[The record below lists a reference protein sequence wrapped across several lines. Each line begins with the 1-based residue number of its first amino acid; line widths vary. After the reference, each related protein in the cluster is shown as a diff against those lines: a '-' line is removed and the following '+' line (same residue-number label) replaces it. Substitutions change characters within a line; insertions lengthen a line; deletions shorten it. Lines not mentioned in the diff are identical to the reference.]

1 MAGKSR
7 GIVLTTRRRLLL
19 LAGAAL
25 AASVL
30 PGLAAAQTWPNKVIR
45 ATVPFSAG
53 SAIDIIARIA
63 LDPLSVQLGQ
73 PIAVENRG
81 GAGGTIG
88 ANVVAQAEP
97 DGYTILIHSSAHS
110 LTPAV
115 YPKAP
120 YDTVKDFA
128 AVATFGSVPNVTVI
142 APGKGIKT
150 LQELVAFAKKESVTF
165 ASSGVGSSSHWAVER
180 LRLSAGFN
188 AVHVPYKGGPEAIRE
203 VVPGRVDFMSFGL
216 ASVLPYI
223 RDGRLLALAV
233 STPKRTSALPDV
245 PTTLELGYPDS
256 DYLFWNGMFV
266 PAKTPRPIIERLHRE
281 VQKALA
287 VPVVQERFAPLG
299 IEPMPLSPGEFDALI
314 RKEIASN
321 LAVVK
326 AANLKFD

>member
-1 MAGKSR
+1 
-7 GIVLTTRRRLLL
+7 LTTRRRLLV

-45 ATVPFSAG
+45 AIVPFAAG

-128 AVATFGSVPNVTVI
+128 AVASFGSVPNITVI
-142 APGKGIKT
+142 APAKGIKT
-150 LQELVAFAKKESVTF
+150 LQELVVVAKKESVSF
-165 ASSGVGSSSHWAVER
+165 ASAGVGSSSHWAVER

-223 RDGRLLALAV
+223 RDGRLVALAV

-266 PAKTPRPIIERLHRE
+266 PAKTPRVVIERLHRE
-281 VQKALA
+281 LQKTLALPA
-287 VPVVQERFAPLG
+287 VTEKLAPLG
-299 IEPMPLSPGEFDALI
+299 VEPMPLSPGEFDALI
-314 RKEIASN
+314 RREIASN

>member
-1 MAGKSR
+1 MAMKSHTMT
-7 GIVLTTRRRLLL
+7 LATRRRLLH
-19 LAGAAL
+19 LAGAVL
-25 AASVL
+25 AALVL
-30 PGLAAAQTWPNKVIR
+30 PGLASAQTWPGKTIR
-45 ATVPFSAG
+45 AIVPFAAG

-63 LDPLSVQLGQ
+63 VDPLTPQLGQ
-73 PIAVENRG
+73 TIAIENRG

-88 ANVVAQAEP
+88 ANLVAQAEP

-120 YDTVKDFA
+120 YDTVRDFA

-142 APGKGIKT
+142 APAKGIKT
-150 LQELVAFAKKESVTF
+150 LQELVARAKKESMSF
-165 ASSGVGSSSHWAVER
+165 ATSGAGSASHWAVER
-180 LRLSAGFN
+180 LRLVAGFS
-188 AVHVPYKGGPEAIRE
+188 ALHVPYKGGPEAIRE

-223 RDGRLLALAV
+223 RDGRLVALAV

-256 DYLFWNGMFV
+256 EYLFWNGMFV
-266 PAKTPRPIIERLHRE
+266 PAKTPRPIVERLHRE

-287 VPVVQERFAPLG
+287 LPVVKERLAPLG
-299 IEPMPLSPGEFDALI
+299 IEPMPLSPGEFDALV
-314 RKEIASN
+314 RNEIESN